1 MRLLYGAEPGTTAI
15 HLQRALERHTRLV
28 VRGPGHPPPEASDDN
43 GDGDPS
49 VWVESGVEWVPSL
62 EELSPGPAV
71 CWLIDTHR
79 GMGWRSRLAA
89 AFDHAFVAQQDA
101 VEAVKARGVNGEW
114 LPLAAPAELAG
125 PGPEL
130 ADRPYD
136 FAFVGQRW
144 PGSFRAAVVDALC
157 EKYSMAPV
165 DGFVPPEKMMDLY
178 RSARAV
184 VNVPLAND
192 LNMRTF
198 EAVAARALLL
208 TGPASKL
215 DAVLPAGAFVMVQ
228 DRDPQAWV
236 DALGRALGSADAQE
250 RADEAHH
257 HVIAHH
263 TYDNRAARVLEVL
276 DDARR
281 SRRPA
286 GARAAALGAAHARW
300 GQLGAIGGLPIRPR
314 DRAGLSLEGLAWLGL
329 RKANDVRRGLP
340 HRVATPRT

>member
-1 MRLLYGAEPGTTAI
+1 MRLLYGAEPGTTAV
-15 HLQRALERHTRLV
+15 HLQRALERRTRLV
-28 VRGPGHPPPEASDDN
+28 VSGPGHPPLATSDEDRR
-43 GDGDPS
+43 S
-49 VWVESGVEWVPSL
+49 IWVESGIEWVPDVDD
-62 EELSPGPAV
+62 LSPGPTA

-79 GMGWRSRLAA
+79 GMGWRSRLAG

-101 VEAVKARGVNGEW
+101 VEVVKARGVNVEW

-144 PGSFRAAVVDALC
+144 PGSFRAAVVDALR

-165 DGFVPPEKMMDLY
+165 EGFVPPERMMGLY
-178 RSARAV
+178 RSARVV

-208 TGPASKL
+208 TGPANKL
-215 DAVLPAGAFVMVQ
+215 ESVLPSGAFVVVEH
-228 DRDPQAWV
+228 RDPRSWV
-236 DALGRALGSADAQE
+236 DALGRALGETDSQE
-250 RADEAHH
+250 RADEAHR
-257 HVIAHH
+257 HVMAHH

-276 DDARR
+276 DDALR

-300 GQLGAIGGLPIRPR
+300 GQLGAIAALPVRPP
-314 DRAGLSLEGLAWLGL
+314 DRARLSLEALAWQGL
-329 RKANDVRRGLP
+329 RKANDMRRRVRGGTKGRI
-340 HRVATPRT
+340 